1 MRFKPML
8 ALLIG
13 WLLISG
19 AAAQV
24 APLTRAHAHNDY
36 EHPRPL
42 LDALSHGFCSVE
54 ADVFLIDG
62 ELIVAHNLPAKP
74 DTLRSLK
81 NLYLAPLKAHL
92 LRNQGVVYPGFKGP
106 FYLMI
111 DIKAKGNA
119 VFQVLKNQLQP
130 YQEVF
135 QPAGIQVFLSGDR
148 PIEAVLAD
156 PEQVMSIDGR
166 PSDLGKGFAP
176 ETMPVVSDNYHNHF
190 KWRGEGE
197 MPPAEKAYLTRL
209 VETVHAEGKKLRL
222 WASPDKPEVWEALY
236 HAGADLIN
244 TDNLAGLQ
252 AFLAKKGKKD

>member
-1 MRFKPML
+1 ML

-13 WLLISG
+13 LSLFSA
-19 AAAQV
+19 AAAQIS
-24 APLTRAHAHNDY
+24 PLTRAHAHNDY

-62 ELIVAHNLPAKP
+62 ELIVAHNLPARP
-74 DTLRSLK
+74 DTVRSLE
-81 NLYLAPLKAHL
+81 NLYLAPLKRHL
-92 LRNQGVVYPGFKGP
+92 LKNKGEIYTGFKGP

-111 DIKAKGNA
+111 DIKARGNA
-119 VFQVLKNQLQP
+119 VFQALKDQLRP
-130 YQEVF
+130 YHDLF
-135 QPAGIQVFLSGDR
+135 LRAGIQVFLSGDR

-156 PEQVMSIDGR
+156 PERLMGLDGR
-166 PSDLGKGFAP
+166 PSDLGKGFDP
-176 ETMPVVSDNYHNHF
+176 ETMPVVSDNYHNHL

-197 MPPAEKAYLTRL
+197 MPPAEKAYLIRL

-236 HAGADLIN
+236 GAGVDLIN
-244 TDNLAGLQ
+244 TDDLPGLQ
-252 AFLAKKGKKD
+252 AFLIEKEGKK